1 MAILPIRDLGSA
13 GVISDVSSYNI
24 PINAFNHGFNVR
36 FDEGKVSRAPYSA
49 TLKTRLASALAS
61 PMGLCQ
67 LMVLIQYCCRV

>member
-36 FDEGKVSRAPYSA
+36 FDEGKVLRAPIF
-49 TLKTRLASALAS
+49 RD
-61 PMGLCQ
+61 
-67 LMVLIQYCCRV
+67 I